1 MATSL
6 REGAAKKGHCH
17 KPWFDVD
24 CRIAKRELRLWL
36 KTNPDSHTAKHQESK
51 LRNLLKRKKVVWETA
66 RAQHMCTLAK
76 VDAFSFWKKYWPR
89 APVVDKI
96 SVVMLLEGFRG
107 LVGQSSPPVRL
118 RTNHSIQMMEPPPSH
133 TLNTYITLVE
143 LLWGGKSYKGTRLLV
158 WIV

>member
-1 MATSL
+1 LATSL
-6 REGAAKKGHCH
+6 REGAAKKGHYH

-76 VDAFSFWKKYWPR
+76 VDA
-89 APVVDKI
+89 
-96 SVVMLLEGFRG
+96 LLF
-107 LVGQSSPPVRL
+107 
-118 RTNHSIQMMEPPPSH
+118 
-133 TLNTYITLVE
+133 
-143 LLWGGKSYKGTRLLV
+143 
-158 WIV
+158 